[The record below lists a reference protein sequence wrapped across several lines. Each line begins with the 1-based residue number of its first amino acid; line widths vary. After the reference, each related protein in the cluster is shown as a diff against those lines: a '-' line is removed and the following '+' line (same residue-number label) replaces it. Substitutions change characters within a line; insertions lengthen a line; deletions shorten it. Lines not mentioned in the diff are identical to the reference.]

1 MVFESF
7 RMTIFLRTYLP
18 VTSELASVIKVLC
31 TNQGSNILTPEEVT

>member
-7 RMTIFLRTYLP
+7 KMTIFLHTYLP

-31 TNQGSNILTPEEVT
+31 TNQGTDILTPEEVS